1 MLESLHIYPWEILC
15 VVLFAG
21 ILFYFRRQR
30 AAKEPAVKDSAKD
43 VKGAKPAAAG
53 PRKAGKA
60 RETPE
65 EMFMDLRRQALETTA
80 GNLALQGELK
90 PNEPWGALME
100 MGIPSSVVTLACFAD
115 GNASLYYKTGGGM
128 IGGISHENVRK
139 AAQEFTTLARK
150 ALPRMRRTATYP
162 LPEPDKVRFYVLTSR
177 GIYSTETD
185 REALGETESE
195 LSALFS
201 SGQEVVAQMREVQE
215 QKSHGGRGAPVRP
228 APAIDEPTDPP
239 ASSPS
244 PPADPGD
251 ETVAL

>member
-1 MLESLHIYPWEILC
+1 MLESLHIYPWEIFC
-15 VVLFAG
+15 VLIFAG
-21 ILFYFRRQR
+21 ILFYFRRER
-30 AAKEPAVKDSAKD
+30 AAKEPTAKD
-43 VKGAKPAAAG
+43 RAKDGKGAKPAGVAG
-53 PRKAGKA
+53 PKKAGKVK
-60 RETPE
+60 ETPE

-150 ALPRMRRTATYP
+150 ALPRMRRTTTYP

-177 GIYSTETD
+177 GIYATETD
-185 REALGETESE
+185 RETLGETESE
-195 LSALFS
+195 LSALFY

-228 APAIDEPTDPP
+228 APTIDE
-239 ASSPS
+239 
-244 PPADPGD
+244 PPADPPLPFDGN
-251 ETVAL
+251 ETVAS